1 MCQSTK
7 DISALTFFAFEFWD
21 YVPVTLLMLTLRS
34 GPSRHESRAP
44 SRGSSFSSESDTLAL
59 LGPMRFYGSMDGK
72 LQHRF
77 GPLQQGSDYSRKRC
91 IFILFCI
98 PVIIHSSGTSRAST
112 ESDGY
117 SRHLDRFAAP
127 ELTAGPARTWLSG
140 TVNVFDDL
148 HRYSRGG
155 ATPDSSLASHSTGMD
170 DYYHHHRKGILFDHL
185 DEMGALRGGNMALS
199 RPSVVSTAADMYGL
213 PRDRSYSNRSS
224 ASGSYNVRRLQQY
237 RTGSEDNEPA
247 PPPPPLLHMPSTS
260 SSFNSLPGTV
270 VDAIAHDPFNESTY
284 AAVRHSK
291 PPIDTSSVVDHRIK
305 RSPP

>member
-1 MCQSTK
+1 MC
-7 DISALTFFAFEFWD
+7 
-21 YVPVTLLMLTLRS
+21 S
-34 GPSRHESRAP
+34 G
-44 SRGSSFSSESDTLAL
+44 
-59 LGPMRFYGSMDGK
+59 
-72 LQHRF
+72 
-77 GPLQQGSDYSRKRC
+77 
-91 IFILFCI
+91 
-98 PVIIHSSGTSRAST
+98 GTSRAST

-170 DYYHHHRKGILFDHL
+170 DYYSHHRKGILFDHL
-185 DEMGALRGGNMALS
+185 DETGALRGANMALS
-199 RPSVVSTAADMYGL
+199 RASVVSTAADMYGL

-224 ASGSYNVRRLQQY
+224 ASGSYNVRRMQQY
-237 RTGSEDNEPA
+237 RAASEDNEPA

-270 VDAIAHDPFNESTY
+270 VDAMAHDPFNESTY

-291 PPIDTSSVVDHRIK
+291 PPIDMNSVIDHRIK